1 MSPHRRPVPLWY
13 VLLAVVLSV
22 LAVSV
27 SGIAYTE
34 HVARRQCTVLRA
46 EVAVYRESP
55 PTTRTGQQIAV
66 AKEQLLRD
74 LRC

>member
-22 LAVSV
+22 LTV
-27 SGIAYTE
+27 SGAGIWYTN
-34 HVARRQCTVLRA
+34 HVARRQCTVLAA

-55 PTTRTGQQIAV
+55 PTTQTGQHLAL
-66 AKEQLLRD
+66 AKEQLLRE
-74 LRC
+74 LHC